1 METAKQAA
9 ATASSL
15 PPLIVAEEQF
25 DDLSGIAERLSR
37 VLPEVS
43 GFLERELAR
52 AKLMPMA
59 QVPGDVVTMNATVE
73 FIFGMKGRPERLKLV
88 YPARTMPESGCISLA
103 SPAGVALLGMRE
115 GETISWSTRYGDMR
129 WLKVVKVCGRVSGD

>member
-1 METAKQAA
+1 MEAKEQDIKAR
-9 ATASSL
+9 SNL
-15 PPLIVAEEQF
+15 PPIIVAEEQF
-25 DDLSGIAERLSR
+25 DALSDIAERLSR

-43 GFLERELAR
+43 GFLEQELSR

-59 QVPGDVVTMNATVE
+59 RIPGDVVTVDSTVE
-73 FIFGMKGRPERLKLV
+73 FIFGMKGQPERLKLV
-88 YPARTMPESGCISLA
+88 YPEKARPDNSCISLA

-129 WLKVVKVCGRVSGD
+129 WLKVVKVCGR

>member
-1 METAKQAA
+1 METAKEMT
-9 ATASSL
+9 TARSSL
-15 PPLIVAEEQF
+15 PPIIVAEEQF
-25 DDLSGIAERLSR
+25 DELSVIAERLSR

-43 GFLERELAR
+43 RFLEQELSR
-52 AKLMPMA
+52 AKLVPMA
-59 QVPGDVVTMNATVE
+59 RVPGNVVMVNSTVE

-88 YPARTMPESGCISLA
+88 YPAKTMPESGCISLA

-129 WLKVVKVCGRVSGD
+129 WLKVVKVSGR